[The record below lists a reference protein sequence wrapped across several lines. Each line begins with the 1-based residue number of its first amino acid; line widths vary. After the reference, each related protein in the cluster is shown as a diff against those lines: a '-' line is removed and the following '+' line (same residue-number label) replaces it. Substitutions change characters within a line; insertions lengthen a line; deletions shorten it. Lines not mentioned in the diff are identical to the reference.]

1 MFGHVDGSMA
11 TAARSRLTGG
21 RAVLAR
27 EGMPAMLATRRRR
40 KQPKRSGGNTGNTGN
55 PLPQSGAPD
64 SSTILGASV
73 YPPAAGLRRMGWRKW
88 AETGGNS
95 LQKIC
100 SRSCPY
106 FYCLAFG
113 VHSKSLIGVSL
124 AEIAEIPP
132 FGRRAIAYR
141 NFRRLDR
148 GPPRLCSGRVPS
160 RVRDLTLNDKPL
172 IVEKGS
178 VHGRAARSSGSDI
191 YPTWRSIRRVRL
203 LRLLGDGA

>member
-27 EGMPAMLATRRRR
+27 EGMPAMLATRRCR
-40 KQPKRSGGNTGNTGN
+40 KPPERSGGNTGNTRN
-55 PLPQSGAPD
+55 PLSQSGAPD
-64 SSTILGASV
+64 SSTITGASV

-106 FYCLAFG
+106 FYCLTFG
-113 VHSKSLIGVSL
+113 GHSKSGGRKRL
-124 AEIAEIPP
+124 AENAENAEIPP
-132 FGRRAIAYR
+132 FGRRAVAYR
-141 NFRRLDR
+141 NFRRFDR
-148 GPPRLCSGRVPS
+148 GPPRLCSGQVPS
-160 RVRDLTLNDKPL
+160 RVRDLTLNTLGDFF
-172 IVEKGS
+172 
-178 VHGRAARSSGSDI
+178 
-191 YPTWRSIRRVRL
+191 WCRL
-203 LRLLGDGA
+203 LVQ